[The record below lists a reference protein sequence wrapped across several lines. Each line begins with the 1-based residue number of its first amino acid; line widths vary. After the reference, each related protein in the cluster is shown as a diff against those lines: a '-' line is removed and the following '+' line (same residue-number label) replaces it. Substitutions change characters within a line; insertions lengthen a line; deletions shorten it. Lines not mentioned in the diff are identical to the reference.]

1 MKQEY
6 HSNAKTN
13 VNIRSL
19 IKNSSATNSVLS
31 KRFDISQPTISKW
44 RNREELEDKNSRP
57 DKINYSLTE
66 LEKEI
71 VCFVRKSTW
80 MPLDDVLEIAQNM
93 NDELSRSAVYRTLK
107 NAGIS
112 KVPQK
117 EREKAKKFK
126 EYKPGFIH
134 IDVTY
139 LPDLDGNKH
148 YLFVAIDRATRAMF
162 YVIYDSKTAENAKY
176 FAYKCLDFFPFNIT
190 HILTDNGLEFTNHLI
205 KSKNGEYCK
214 KPSKLDEICTE
225 KGIDHRLTR
234 PYTPKTNGMVE
245 RVNGTIK
252 NNTILCHTYESKEQ
266 MSKDLGEFLTHYL
279 IYRRHSG
286 LQRELK
292 IKTPIQAVRKW
303 FELEPDIFVKTP
315 EEFEANILDLKHR
328 FKASY
333 TKQPCET

>member
-1 MKQEY
+1 
-6 HSNAKTN
+6 
-13 VNIRSL
+13 
-19 IKNSSATNSVLS
+19 
-31 KRFDISQPTISKW
+31 
-44 RNREELEDKNSRP
+44 
-57 DKINYSLTE
+57 
-66 LEKEI
+66 
-71 VCFVRKSTW
+71 

-315 EEFEANILDLKHR
+315 EEFEANILDLKYQ

-333 TKQPCET
+333 HKQPCET